1 MGRRALQALGFRTG
15 FTHMEWFR
23 KADGEVVFGE
33 IAARP
38 PGAHMVDTMNFA
50 SDVDL
55 FTGWAEAVCHGRLSQ
70 PIERRYNAAI
80 IAKRAHGAGVIRHIA
95 GLDGLLAQIGPHIA
109 AVELP
114 SIGTPCQDWQ
124 RAPADG
130 YVIVRHPDLATTME
144 LAERVGQQL
153 QLYAD

>member
-1 MGRRALQALGFRTG
+1 MGRRALEALGFRTG

-38 PGAHMVDTMNFA
+38 PGAHLVDTMNFA
-50 SDVDL
+50 SDIDL

-70 PIERRYNAAI
+70 PIERRYNAAMVG
-80 IAKRAHGAGVIRHIA
+80 KRAQGVGRIRHIH
-95 GLDGLLAQIGPHIA
+95 GLEGLLTEIGPHIA

-114 SIGTPCQDWQ
+114 AIGSPCQDWQ

-130 YVIVRHPDLATTME
+130 YVIVRHHDLATTME
-144 LAERVGQQL
+144 LASRVEQQL
-153 QLYAD
+153 QLYAE